1 MKVRM
6 PKNSYIYYLLY
17 EIKYDCE
24 NGNQKKIIKKNR
36 FGLVRDLDDMYTS
49 KLIFHTVG
57 TYVICKR
64 CNRWT
69 EGRFN
74 TV

>member
-1 MKVRM
+1 MKSNMIVKM
-6 PKNSYIYYLLY
+6 ENKKNY
-17 EIKYDCE
+17 
-24 NGNQKKIIKKNR
+24 KKNR
-36 FGLVRDLDDMYTS
+36 FGLVIDLDDMYTS